1 MSTCTLKTLPEGL
14 ELVSQRSL
22 KLLAV
27 VAVYSALEAMNF
39 VAATEGWRL
48 VIALI
53 TSLPLPVLWVFA
65 LRSARSRKVLLRR
78 EGQRVFCNGEELEVA
93 RIENRVVF
101 SLLKVPRAYALSL
114 WGLTIEGRAIEVAL
128 GELPDLFAASKMAGT
143 VEDFL
148 AQSTAPSRALA
159 HRR

>member
-22 KLLAV
+22 KLLAIV
-27 VAVYSALEAMNF
+27 SVYSALAVANF

-48 VIALI
+48 AIALI
-53 TSLPLPVLWVFA
+53 TSVPLPVLWVFA

-114 WGLTIEGRAIEVAL
+114 WGLTIEGRAIEVSL

>member
-22 KLLAV
+22 KLLAIV
-27 VAVYSALEAMNF
+27 SVYSALAVANF

-48 VIALI
+48 AIALI
-53 TSLPLPVLWVFA
+53 TSVPLPVLWVFA
-65 LRSARSRKVLLRR
+65 LRSAHSRKVLLRR

-114 WGLTIEGRAIEVAL
+114 WGLTIEGRAIEVSL

>member
-1 MSTCTLKTLPEGL
+1 MSTCTLKTLPDGL
-14 ELVSQRSL
+14 ELVSPRSL
-22 KLLAV
+22 KLLAAV
-27 VAVYSALEAMNF
+27 GVYSVLAAVNF
-39 VAATEGWRL
+39 FTANDGLHLA
-48 VIALI
+48 IAVL
-53 TSLPLPVLWVFA
+53 TSLPLPLLWVLA
-65 LRSARSRKVLLRR
+65 LRGARSRKVRLRR
-78 EGQRVFCNGEELEVA
+78 EGARVFCNGEELEVA

-101 SLLKVPRAYALSL
+101 SLLKVPRAYALSI
-114 WGLTIEGRAIEVAL
+114 WGLTIEGRALEVSL